1 MSWSSFENFREF
13 LIDNRIPRSSSN
25 VEDPLVVLH
34 LSQLEDFV
42 CICKKIQRLKDLC

>member
-13 LIDNRIPRSSSN
+13 LIDNRIPRLSGN
-25 VEDPLVVLH
+25 VEDPLGSH

-42 CICKKIQRLKDLC
+42 CICKKIQRLKDFC